1 MKQIEIGRKVS
12 LEHTVGEADL
22 ACVHK
27 SGLLP
32 VYATPAMVALMEET
46 ACALLQP
53 YMEEGE
59 TTVGILM
66 EVQHLKA
73 TVAGRRV
80 VCEATLKEQDGR
92 KTVFDI
98 EAKEE
103 NAVVIG
109 RARHERFAVQAE
121 KFMEKAA
128 LPVK

>member
-73 TVAGRRV
+73 TVVGRKV

-128 LPVK
+128 LSVK